1 MEDQIRNRIKELVA
15 QRDQILGQINQNTT
29 QSQQL
34 EAAYQQ
40 TAGAIAG
47 LYEFTP
53 DVEGKNKFAPDAEG
67 EDDGEVEAPAEN
79 GQPDLELAEAWYLYI
94 SDLQWTNVKLLTG

>member
-1 MEDQIRNRIKELVA
+1 MEDQIRSRIKELVA

-29 QSQQL
+29 QRQQL

-47 LYEFTP
+47 LYEFAP
-53 DVEGKNKFAPDAEG
+53 DVES
-67 EDDGEVEAPAEN
+67 EDNGAVEAPAEN
-79 GQPDLELAEAWYLYI
+79 SQPDLELAEA
-94 SDLQWTNVKLLTG
+94 

>member
-29 QSQQL
+29 QRQQL

-47 LYEFTP
+47 LYEF
-53 DVEGKNKFAPDAEG
+53 APDAE
-67 EDDGEVEAPAEN
+67 GEVEAPAEK
-79 GQPDLELAEAWYLYI
+79 GQPDLELAEA
-94 SDLQWTNVKLLTG
+94 

>member
-15 QRDQILGQINQNTT
+15 QRDQILGQINQNPI
-29 QSQQL
+29 QRQQL

-47 LYEFTP
+47 RYEFAP
-53 DVEGKNKFAPDAEG
+53 DVEGKNKYAPDAGG

-79 GQPDLELAEAWYLYI
+79 GQPDLEQAKA
-94 SDLQWTNVKLLTG
+94 

>member
-15 QRDQILGQINQNTT
+15 QRDQLLGQINQNTT
-29 QSQQL
+29 QRQQL

-47 LYEFTP
+47 LYEFAP
-53 DVEGKNKFAPDAEG
+53 DVEG
-67 EDDGEVEAPAEN
+67 EDNGAVEAPAEN
-79 GQPDLELAEAWYLYI
+79 SQPDLELAEA
-94 SDLQWTNVKLLTG
+94 

>member
-29 QSQQL
+29 QRQQL

-40 TAGAIAG
+40 KAGAIAG
-47 LYEFTP
+47 LYEF
-53 DVEGKNKFAPDAEG
+53 APDAEAV
-67 EDDGEVEAPAEN
+67 DNGEVEAPAEN
-79 GQPDLELAEAWYLYI
+79 GQPDLELTEA
-94 SDLQWTNVKLLTG
+94 

>member
-1 MEDQIRNRIKELVA
+1 MEDQIRDRIKELVA

-29 QSQQL
+29 QRQQL

-47 LYEFTP
+47 LYEF
-53 DVEGKNKFAPDAEG
+53 APDEEG
-67 EDDGEVEAPAEN
+67 DEADEAAVAEN
-79 GQPDLELAEAWYLYI
+79 GQASELELAEA
-94 SDLQWTNVKLLTG
+94 